1 MLGIIW
7 LVVHSY
13 GKNQFKYLNMSSNF
27 MLFNVIRSELRKL
40 IIKIPLVDRWLI
52 SQLLPPMLF
61 AIGAFTAVSLS
72 VGIMFDLVRK
82 IVEFGL
88 PLQIALKILIL
99 KLPGFLVLS
108 FPMSMLL
115 ATLLA
120 YGKLSSN
127 SELTALKSLG
137 FSNIRIIIPAVLLSL
152 VMTFIT
158 FSFNNSLVPISNRVA
173 ENTMRSS
180 LGTALS
186 SEEGKHIM
194 FSRYGSQIDSSNQ
207 ISKSNENLTHIFY
220 AKFFRNNFM
229 EEVTL
234 IDYSRL
240 GIEQTLKAKKGEFDK
255 NNNVWIFYNG
265 RLTITQDDG
274 TVSFINFKRY
284 KYPFGE
290 GPRELAK
297 VPSDANDMTLKQA
310 KMAEALY
317 QKSGNVKEARKMRV
331 RIQEKFTLPAACLVF
346 GLIGSGLGVRSIS
359 RSSKSQGFGV
369 SVLLIFGYYIL
380 SFFSSSLG
388 VKGVLNPFVAAWAP
402 VFLSITLAL
411 LLVKRASK
419 I

>member
-1 MLGIIW
+1 MRRFR
-7 LVVHSY
+7 
-13 GKNQFKYLNMSSNF
+13 Q
-27 MLFNVIRSELRKL
+27 L

-52 SQLLPPMLF
+52 CQLLPPMFF
-61 AIGAFTAVSLS
+61 AIGTFTAVSLS
-72 VGIMFDLVRK
+72 VGIMFDLIRK

-88 PLQIALKILIL
+88 PLQIALKVLIL

-127 SELTALKSLG
+127 SELLALKSLG
-137 FSNIRIIIPAVLLSL
+137 YTNKRIIVPVVFLSL
-152 VMTFIT
+152 LMTFIT
-158 FSFNNSLVPISNRVA
+158 FNFNDSLVPISNRVA
-173 ENTMRSS
+173 ENIMRSS
-180 LGTALS
+180 LGKAFS

-194 FSRYGSQIDSSNQ
+194 FSRYGSQIDSSNK

-234 IDYSRL
+234 IDYSRI
-240 GIEQTLKAKKGEFDK
+240 GIEQTLKAKKGEFDE
-255 NNNVWIFYNG
+255 NNNVWIFYDG

-274 TVSFINFKRY
+274 TVSFINFNRY
-284 KYPFGE
+284 QYPLGE
-290 GPRELAK
+290 GPIDLAK

-310 KMAEALY
+310 RKAEILY
-317 QKSGNVKEARKMRV
+317 QKSGNTKESRRMRV

-346 GLIGSGLGVRSIS
+346 GLIGSAFGLRSFS
-359 RSSKSQGFGV
+359 RSSKSQGFGL

-388 VKGVLNPFVAAWAP
+388 VKGIINPFIAAWAP
-402 VFLSITLAL
+402 VFISISVAL
-411 LLVKRASK
+411 WLIKRVSK

>member
-1 MLGIIW
+1 MFFKIL
-7 LVVHSY
+7 
-13 GKNQFKYLNMSSNF
+13 KTQF
-27 MLFNVIRSELRKL
+27 RKL
-40 IIKIPLVDRWLI
+40 TISVPLIDRWLI
-52 SQLLPPMLF
+52 GQLLPPMFF

-88 PLQIALKILIL
+88 PFQIALQVLIL

-127 SELTALKSLG
+127 SELLALKSLG
-137 FSNIRIIIPAVLLSL
+137 VANRRIILPAVFLSILMTL
-152 VMTFIT
+152 VTFT
-158 FSFNNSLVPISNRVA
+158 FNDSLVPISNRVA

-180 LGTALS
+180 LGKAIS

-194 FSRYGSQIDSSNQ
+194 FSRFGSQIDSSNQ

-220 AKFFRNNFM
+220 AKYFRNNFM
-229 EEVTL
+229 EQVTL
-234 IDYSRL
+234 IDYSRI
-240 GIEQTLKAKKGEFDK
+240 GIEQTLKAKKGEFDEK
-255 NNNVWIFYNG
+255 NNLWIFYDG
-265 RLTITQDDG
+265 RLTITQDNG
-274 TVSFINFKRY
+274 EISFINFDKY
-284 KYPFGE
+284 KYPLGE

-297 VPSDANDMTLKQA
+297 VPSDANDMTVREAIK
-310 KMAEALY
+310 AEVLY
-317 QKSGNVKEARKMRV
+317 KKAGNKREARRMRV

-346 GLIGSGLGVRSIS
+346 GLIGSSFGVRSNS
-359 RSSKSQGFGV
+359 RSSKSQGFGL
-369 SVLLIFGYYIL
+369 SVLLIFGYYVL

-388 VKGVLNPFVAAWAP
+388 VKGILYPFIAAWTP
-402 VFLSITLAL
+402 VLLSILISL
-411 LLVKRASK
+411 LLIRRASK

>member
-1 MLGIIW
+1 M
-7 LVVHSY
+7 
-13 GKNQFKYLNMSSNF
+13 KYLESMFLKKIRSNF
-27 MLFNVIRSELRKL
+27 RKL
-40 IIKIPLVDRWLI
+40 LTKIPLVDRWLI

-88 PLQIALKILIL
+88 PLQTALKVLFL

-127 SELTALKSLG
+127 SELLALKSLG
-137 FSNIRIIIPAVLLSL
+137 YSNKRIIVPVVFLSFL
-152 VMTFIT
+152 MTCIT
-158 FSFNNSLVPISNRVA
+158 FYFNDSLVPISNRVA
-173 ENTMRSS
+173 ENTLRSS
-180 LGTALS
+180 LGTAFS

-194 FSRYGSQIDSSNQ
+194 FSRYGSQIDSSNN

-234 IDYSRL
+234 IDYSRI
-240 GIEQTLKAKKGEFDK
+240 GIEQTLKAKKGEYDQK
-255 NNNVWIFYNG
+255 NNLWIFYDG

-274 TVSFINFKRY
+274 SVSFINFN
-284 KYPFGE
+284 KYQYPLGE
-290 GPRELAK
+290 GPRKLAE

-310 KMAEALY
+310 KKAEALY
-317 QKSGNVKEARKMRV
+317 QKSGNLKEARRMRV

-346 GLIGSGLGVRSIS
+346 GLIGSAFGVRSFS
-359 RSSKSQGFGV
+359 RSSKSQGFGL
-369 SVLLIFGYYIL
+369 SVLLIFGYYFL

-388 VKGVLNPFVAAWAP
+388 VKGILNPFLSAWAP
-402 VFLSITLAL
+402 VFLSISIAFL
-411 LLVKRASK
+411 LIKRASK

>member
-1 MLGIIW
+1 MKYQDMFIKII
-7 LVVHSY
+7 
-13 GKNQFKYLNMSSNF
+13 MRNF
-27 MLFNVIRSELRKL
+27 RKL

-88 PLQIALKILIL
+88 PLQIALKVLFL

-127 SELTALKSLG
+127 SELLALKSLG
-137 FSNIRIIIPAVLLSL
+137 YTNKRIITPVVFLSL
-152 VMTFIT
+152 LMTFIT
-158 FSFNNSLVPISNRVA
+158 FNFNDSLVPISTRVA

-180 LGTALS
+180 LGTAFS

-234 IDYSRL
+234 IDYSRI
-240 GIEQTLKAKKGEFDK
+240 GIEQTLKAKKGEFDQ
-255 NNNVWIFYNG
+255 NNNMWIFYNG
-265 RLTITQDDG
+265 RLTINQDDG
-274 TVSFINFKRY
+274 TVSFINFN
-284 KYPFGE
+284 KYQYPLGV

-310 KMAEALY
+310 KKAEALY
-317 QKSGNVKEARKMRV
+317 QKSGNVKEARRMRV

-346 GLIGSGLGVRSIS
+346 GLIGSAFGIRSFS
-359 RSSKSQGFGV
+359 RSSKSQGFGL

-388 VKGVLNPFVAAWAP
+388 VKGILNPFLAAWAP
-402 VFLSITLAL
+402 VFISITVAL
-411 LLVKRASK
+411 LLIKRASK

>member
-1 MLGIIW
+1 MRYEFTFIEII
-7 LVVHSY
+7 
-13 GKNQFKYLNMSSNF
+13 KTRFRQ
-27 MLFNVIRSELRKL
+27 L

-52 SQLLPPMLF
+52 GQLLPPMFF
-61 AIGAFTAVSLS
+61 AIGTFTAVSLS
-72 VGIMFDLVRK
+72 VGIMFDLIRK

-88 PLQIALKILIL
+88 PFQVALKVLIL

-127 SELTALKSLG
+127 SELLALKSLG
-137 FSNIRIIIPAVLLSL
+137 YTNKRIILPVVFLSL
-152 VMTFIT
+152 LMTCIT
-158 FSFNNSLVPISNRVA
+158 FNFNDSLVPISNRVA
-173 ENTMRSS
+173 ENIMRSS
-180 LGTALS
+180 LGSAFS

-194 FSRYGSQIDSSNQ
+194 FSRYGSQIDSANQ

-234 IDYSRL
+234 IDYSRI
-240 GIEQTLKAKKGEFDK
+240 GIEQTLKAKKGEFDQ
-255 NNNVWIFYNG
+255 NNNLWIFYDG

-274 TVSFINFKRY
+274 TVSFINFNRY
-284 KYPFGE
+284 QYPLGE

-310 KMAEALY
+310 LKAEALY
-317 QKSGNVKEARKMRV
+317 QKSGNTKESRRMRV

-346 GLIGSGLGVRSIS
+346 GLIGSAFGVRSFS
-359 RSSKSQGFGV
+359 RSSKSQGFGL
-369 SVLLIFGYYIL
+369 SVLLIFGYYVL

-388 VKGVLNPFVAAWAP
+388 VKGIINPFMAAWAP
-402 VFLSITLAL
+402 VFISISVAL
-411 LLVKRASK
+411 WLIRRVSK

>member
-1 MLGIIW
+1 MKYEFMFIKKIRGKFRKFII
-7 LVVHSY
+7 
-13 GKNQFKYLNMSSNF
+13 N
-27 MLFNVIRSELRKL
+27 
-40 IIKIPLVDRWLI
+40 IPLVDRWLI
-52 SQLLPPMLF
+52 GQLLPPMFF

-88 PLQIALKILIL
+88 PLQIALKVLIL

-127 SELTALKSLG
+127 SELLALKSLG
-137 FSNIRIIIPAVLLSL
+137 YTNKRIIIPAFFLSL
-152 VMTFIT
+152 LMTFIT
-158 FSFNNSLVPISNRVA
+158 FNFNDSLVPISNRVA

-194 FSRYGSQIDSSNQ
+194 FSRYGSQIDSSNN

-229 EEVTL
+229 EEITL
-234 IDYSRL
+234 IDYSRI
-240 GIEQTLKAKKGEFDK
+240 GIEQTLKAKKGEFDQ
-255 NNNVWIFYNG
+255 NNNLWIFYDG
-265 RLTITQDDG
+265 RLTITQEDG
-274 TVSFINFKRY
+274 TVSFMNFNRY
-284 KYPFGE
+284 QYPLGE

-310 KMAEALY
+310 KKAEALY
-317 QKSGNVKEARKMRV
+317 QKSGNTKEARRMRV

-346 GLIGSGLGVRSIS
+346 GLIGSAFGIRSFS
-359 RSSKSQGFGV
+359 RSSKSQGFGL

-388 VKGVLNPFVAAWAP
+388 VKGVLNPFIAAWVP
-402 VFLSITLAL
+402 VFISISVAL
-411 LLVKRASK
+411 LLIKRASK

>member
-1 MLGIIW
+1 MFIKLIR
-7 LVVHSY
+7 
-13 GKNQFKYLNMSSNF
+13 SNF
-27 MLFNVIRSELRKL
+27 MKL
-40 IIKIPLVDRWLI
+40 ILKIPLIDRWLI
-52 SQLLPPMLF
+52 GQLLPPMFF

-88 PLQIALKILIL
+88 PFQIALKVLIL

-127 SELTALKSLG
+127 SELLALKSLG
-137 FSNIRIIIPAVLLSL
+137 YTNKRIILPVVLLSL
-152 VMTFIT
+152 LMTFIT
-158 FSFNNSLVPISNRVA
+158 FNFNDNLVPISNRVA
-173 ENTMRSS
+173 ENIMRSS
-180 LGTALS
+180 LGKAIG

-234 IDYSRL
+234 IDYSRI
-240 GIEQTLKAKKGEFDK
+240 GIEQTLKAKKGEFDQK
-255 NNNVWIFYNG
+255 SNLWIFYDG

-274 TVSFINFKRY
+274 TVSFINFE
-284 KYPFGE
+284 KYQYPLGE

-310 KMAEALY
+310 KKAEALY
-317 QKSGNVKEARKMRV
+317 KKSGNVKEARRMRV

-346 GLIGSGLGVRSIS
+346 GLIGSGFGVRSIS
-359 RSSKSQGFGV
+359 RSSKSQGFGL
-369 SVLLIFGYYIL
+369 SVLLIFGYYVL

-388 VKGVLNPFVAAWAP
+388 VKGILNPFLAAWTP
-402 VFLSITLAL
+402 VFLSLTVAL
-411 LLVKRASK
+411 LIIKRSSK

>member
-1 MLGIIW
+1 M
-7 LVVHSY
+7 
-13 GKNQFKYLNMSSNF
+13 KNEF
-27 MLFNVIRSELRKL
+27 MLKNFLNNKFRNL

-52 SQLLPPMLF
+52 GQLIPPMLF
-61 AIGAFTAVSLS
+61 AIGAFTTVSLS

-88 PLQIALKILIL
+88 PLQIALKVLIL

-127 SELTALKSLG
+127 SELLALKSLG
-137 FSNIRIIIPAVLLSL
+137 YSNKRIIVPVVFLSL
-152 VMTFIT
+152 LMTFIT
-158 FSFNNSLVPISNRVA
+158 FNFNDSLVPISNRLA

-180 LGTALS
+180 LGKAIS

-240 GIEQTLKAKKGEFDK
+240 GIEQTLKAKKGEFDQD
-255 NNNVWIFYNG
+255 NNVWIFYDG

-274 TVSFINFKRY
+274 SVSFINFNRY
-284 KYPFGE
+284 QYPLGE

-310 KMAEALY
+310 KKAESLY
-317 QKSGNVKEARKMRV
+317 KKSGNIKEARRMRV

-346 GLIGSGLGVRSIS
+346 GLIGSAFGIRSFS
-359 RSSKSQGFGV
+359 RSSKSQGFGL

-388 VKGVLNPFVAAWAP
+388 VKGILNPFVAAWTP
-402 VFLSITLAL
+402 VFISIAVAIFLI
-411 LLVKRASK
+411 KRASK